1 MKYKIGTGYD
11 FHKLEAGNEFWLG
24 GILIPHYKGS
34 VGHSDGDTLIHAI
47 CDALLGASNSRDIG
61 FHFPDNDPSLKGI
74 DSKKLLSKTKEIIS
88 NKGFSIGNIDCT
100 ICLEKPKVKDIIPEM
115 QKTLAFVLDIEI
127 DDISIKATTTEKLGF
142 VGREEGIAAMATVI
156 LQKS

>member
-142 VGREEGIAAMATVI
+142 VGREEGVAAMATVI